1 MKCFF
6 EVFEE
11 EIHQGIVENQLFKP
25 DKWIAIGVSGGKG
38 HI

>member
-11 EIHQGIVENQLFKP
+11 KIHQVIVENQLFMP
-25 DKWIAIGVSGGKG
+25 EKWIAISVSDGKG

>member
-11 EIHQGIVENQLFKP
+11 QIHQVIVENQLFKP
-25 DKWIAIGVSGGKG
+25 GKWIAISVSGGKG